1 MHFLYFIY
9 VRSGRP
15 NYEKWPSQWSSSD
28 AWVSLLVGV
37 SLLVAGMLV
46 VSRNYIGS
54 ACCLYLCIL
63 FEKSFHIS
71 DPYVSISFVQA
82 QVSNPKAVI
91 LHIELHI
98 FWIELFILFS

>member
-15 NYEKWPSQWSSSD
+15 NYEKWQSQWSSSD
-28 AWVSLLVGV
+28 AGV
-37 SLLVAGMLV
+37 SLLVAGILV
-46 VSRNYIGS
+46 VSRNYFGS

-71 DPYVSISFVQA
+71 NPYVSISFVQA

-91 LHIELHI
+91 LYIELHI
-98 FWIELFILFS
+98 FWVELFILFC